1 MHNCVMT
8 DLAAPAHPTEAA
20 SPISAELAAALDH
33 LVFAGPDLA
42 AAVAHVAALT
52 GVTAAQGGR
61 HAIGTA
67 NALIAFTVGGA
78 RGSHYLEII
87 GPDPEGERSAAQIA
101 AFGIDSISGPTLST
115 YCVHPVRGSIADAA
129 ANARIAGLTLGE
141 VSAQSRTKPDGSVLA
156 WSFTAPPSA
165 VSPIV
170 PFVIDWGT
178 TAHPGLSDL
187 PTLELVALSGVHPSP
202 GVLQA
207 QLALL
212 GVELSI
218 VKGDEPALIATVR
231 GPLGEAE
238 LR

>member
-1 MHNCVMT
+1 MT
-8 DLAAPAHPTEAA
+8 DLAAAVRTAEPAQ
-20 SPISAELAAALDH
+20 SLSVELAAALDH
-33 LVFAGPDLA
+33 LVFAGPDLTA
-42 AAVAHVAALT
+42 AIDHVARLT

-87 GPDPEGERSAAQIA
+87 GPDPEGDRTASDIT
-101 AFGIDSISGPTLST
+101 AFGINTLQAPALST

-129 ANARIAGLTLGE
+129 ANARIAGLSLGDI
-141 VSAQSRTKPDGSVLA
+141 SAQSRTKPDGTVLA
-156 WSFTAPPSA
+156 WSFTAPPSEL
-165 VSPIV
+165 SPIV

-178 TAHPGLSDL
+178 TAHPGLSEL
-187 PTLELVALSGVHPSP
+187 PTLELLSVRGVHPSA

-212 GVELSI
+212 GVELD
-218 VKGDEPALIATVR
+218 VVRGDKPALIATVR

>member
-1 MHNCVMT
+1 MIVMT
-8 DLAAPAHPTEAA
+8 EPAADVRPSEAIT
-20 SPISAELAAALDH
+20 PLSAELAAVLDH
-33 LVFAGPDLA
+33 LVFAGPDLG

-67 NALIAFTVGGA
+67 NALIAFTVAGA
-78 RGSHYLEII
+78 RGPHYLEII
-87 GPDPEGERSAAQIA
+87 GPDPEGDRTAADIT
-101 AFGIDSISGPTLST
+101 AFGINTLQSPALST
-115 YCVHPVRGSIADAA
+115 YSIHPVKGSIADAA
-129 ANARIAGLTLGE
+129 ANARVAGLSLGDI
-141 VSAQSRTKPDGSVLA
+141 SAQSRTKPDGTVLA
-156 WSFTAPPSA
+156 WSFTAPPTQL
-165 VSPIV
+165 SPIV

-178 TAHPGLSDL
+178 TAHPGLSEL
-187 PTLELVALSGVHPSP
+187 PTLELVALRGVHPSA

-212 GVELSI
+212 GIELDI
-218 VKGDEPALIATVR
+218 TKGDEPALIATVR

>member
-8 DLAAPAHPTEAA
+8 ELAADARPSEATI
-20 SPISAELAAALDH
+20 PLSAELAAALDH

-42 AAVAHVAALT
+42 GAVARVAELT
-52 GVTAAQGGR
+52 GVVAAPGGR

-67 NALIAFTVGGA
+67 NALIAFTVAGA

-87 GPDPEGERSAAQIA
+87 GPDPEGGRPASEIP
-101 AFGIDSISGPTLST
+101 AFGINTLQAPTLST
-115 YCVHPVRGSIADAA
+115 YCVHPVQGSIADAA
-129 ANARIAGLTLGE
+129 ANARIAGLALGDI
-141 VSAQSRTKPDGSVLA
+141 SAQSRTKPDGTVLA
-156 WSFTAPPSA
+156 WSFTAPPA
-165 VSPIV
+165 TLSPVV

-178 TAHPGLSDL
+178 TAHPGLSEL
-187 PTLELVALSGVHPSP
+187 PTLELVALRGVHPSA
-202 GVLQA
+202 GVLRA

-212 GVELSI
+212 GVELDI
-218 VKGDEPALIATVR
+218 TKGDKPELIATVR

>member
-1 MHNCVMT
+1 MFVMT
-8 DLAAPAHPTEAA
+8 ELAADAPTSEA
-20 SPISAELAAALDH
+20 STPLSAELAAVLDH
-33 LVFAGPDLA
+33 LVFAGPDLE

-78 RGSHYLEII
+78 RGPHYLEII
-87 GPDPEGERSAAQIA
+87 GPDPEGDRTASDIA
-101 AFGIDSISGPTLST
+101 AFGINTLHAPALST
-115 YCVHPVRGSIADAA
+115 YCVHPVQGSIADAA
-129 ANARIAGLTLGE
+129 ANARIAGLSLGDI
-141 VSAQSRTKPDGSVLA
+141 SAQSRTKPDGTVLA
-156 WSFTAPPSA
+156 WSFTAPPSRL
-165 VSPIV
+165 SPIV

-178 TAHPGLSDL
+178 TAHPGLSEL
-187 PTLELVALSGVHPSP
+187 PTLELVALRGVHPSA

-212 GVELSI
+212 SVELDLTT
-218 VKGDEPALIATVR
+218 GDDPALIATVR